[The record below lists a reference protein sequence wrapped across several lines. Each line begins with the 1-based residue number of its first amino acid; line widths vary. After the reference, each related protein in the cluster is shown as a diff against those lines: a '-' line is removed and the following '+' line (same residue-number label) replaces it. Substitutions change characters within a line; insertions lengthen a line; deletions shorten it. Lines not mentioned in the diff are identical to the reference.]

1 MAHTSTS
8 LPWCYC
14 AEFQWEKVLLIGLEN
29 YGVKIEVT
37 VVEIYHVPNISILF
51 FSFFPE
57 GTHIHKYSPFVFKK
71 NSNSFSLTDPSKVF

>member
-51 FSFFPE
+51 FSFFLKA
-57 GTHIHKYSPFVFKK
+57 HIPINIHPL
-71 NSNSFSLTDPSKVF
+71 FSKRTQIHLA